1 MKKTKNEN
9 ITQEELSLAREKATV
24 DWIMRE
30 EENEKENKRLHD
42 IVQKRMQ
49 PLFDRNRKIVL
60 EKMKKEAEQNNKTK
74 EQNKQSQEHLM

>member
-9 ITQEELSLAREKATV
+9 ITQEELFLAREKATV

-42 IVQKRMQ
+42 IVQKM
-49 PLFDRNRKIVL
+49 
-60 EKMKKEAEQNNKTK
+60 M
-74 EQNKQSQEHLM
+74 

>member
-24 DWIMRE
+24 DWIMME

-74 EQNKQSQEHLM
+74 E

>member
-9 ITQEELSLAREKATV
+9 ITQEELSLVREKATV

-74 EQNKQSQEHLM
+74 E

>member
-42 IVQKRMQ
+42 IVQKSMQ

-74 EQNKQSQEHLM
+74 E

>member
-1 MKKTKNEN
+1 MKNTKNEKM
-9 ITQEELSLAREKATV
+9 TQEELFLAREKATV

-60 EKMKKEAEQNNKTK
+60 EKMKREAEQNNKTR
-74 EQNKQSQEHLM
+74 E

>member
-60 EKMKKEAEQNNKTK
+60 EKMKKEAEQNNTTK
-74 EQNKQSQEHLM
+74 E

>member
-49 PLFDRNRKIVL
+49 HLFDRNRKIVL

-74 EQNKQSQEHLM
+74 E

>member
-1 MKKTKNEN
+1 MTKTKNEKM
-9 ITQEELSLAREKATV
+9 TQEELFLAKEKATV
-24 DWIMRE
+24 DWIVRE

-60 EKMKKEAEQNNKTK
+60 EKMKREAEQNNKTK
-74 EQNKQSQEHLM
+74 E

>member
-1 MKKTKNEN
+1 MKQTKNEN

-60 EKMKKEAEQNNKTK
+60 EKMKKEAEQNNKTR
-74 EQNKQSQEHLM
+74 EQNKQPQEHLM

>member
-30 EENEKENKRLHD
+30 EENKKENKRLHD

-74 EQNKQSQEHLM
+74 E

>member
-9 ITQEELSLAREKATV
+9 ITQEELFLAREKATV

-30 EENEKENKRLHD
+30 EENEKENKQLHD
-42 IVQKRMQ
+42 IVQKRIQ

-60 EKMKKEAEQNNKTK
+60 EKMRREAEQNNKTR
-74 EQNKQSQEHLM
+74 E